1 MQNKSFIAATFIGL
15 AATVFGMA
23 PAAYAAPSG
32 TSSAA
37 ETIEDLRAQGYSV
50 QVNGTRNGP
59 LSNCSVEAV
68 RGMSDTGAAGTVY
81 VDLSCPAEYM
91 Y

>member
-1 MQNKSFIAATFIGL
+1 MHTILHAAVGSIAL
-15 AATVFGMA
+15 AAVFAAA
-23 PAAYAAPSG
+23 PAASAAPSA
-32 TSSAA
+32 TASVA
-37 ETIEDLRAQGYSV
+37 ETIDGLRAQGYNV
-50 QVNGTRNGP
+50 QVNGTRAGP

-68 RGMSDTGAAGTVY
+68 RGPFSTSPGSTVY